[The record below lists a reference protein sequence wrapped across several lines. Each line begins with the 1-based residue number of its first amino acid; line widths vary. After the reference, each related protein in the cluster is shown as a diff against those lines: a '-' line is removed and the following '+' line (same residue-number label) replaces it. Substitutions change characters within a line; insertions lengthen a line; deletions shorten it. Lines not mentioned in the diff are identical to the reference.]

1 MEELQNCI
9 ADAQYSEALRD
20 RVSVKPLKPFMK
32 PPAEGFSSVVVDVE
46 VGLTSQNEEPL
57 AWYYLQLH
65 LKANDR
71 EAEADFL
78 TALADMQRQPPSLQA
93 TLALAESF
101 VLSGALPKR
110 YRRACRR
117 LADRLHL
124 SGDAGSGSGA
134 SSSPRTTSV
143 VESAATAGSFVV
155 TEEGGKVDDSVE
167 DDDGDGITLSA
178 TKPPAASSVEEG
190 GVDSE
195 VRALL
200 EEGKDAFSEVR
211 SAAALFCCAALLCCA
226 ATSPAVSRLCITLPA
241 LAIALALAL
250 AIALAIARSTQPAAA
265 ALLPQLVSAIDSALA
280 PLISSFRESPLY
292 GKLLEM
298 KWVARQAVGIDDFT
312 MYRDLG
318 RGAYGAV
325 AGGLM
330 NYTGQMFAMKCMN
343 RRLIKGKKA
352 LRLVR
357 TERDIL
363 AMLGDVPSPF
373 VISLR
378 YAFLDKDYLYFIL
391 PLMSGGDLK
400 YHLRLSARFDEER
413 ARFYAAEIGLGLAH
427 LHRLGLLYRDLK
439 PENIL
444 LAESGHLRLSDLG
457 LAIKTDG
464 RPTKGRAG
472 TPGYWP
478 PEMILR
484 KPYNFAADWWGYGVV
499 IYEMLVGR
507 CPFSSDYTKRKSR
520 DEATLEHEVTYPRE
534 FITEE
539 AQSLLEALLVRDP
552 AARLGSGE
560 GDFDDIRCHPWF
572 ASIDWEAMQRLDVE
586 PPWVPKAIAINAED
600 ISDIEERNHEHEYRK
615 LKLTEEDDL
624 ASFAYNCQPAHERDI
639 VEVLTLEAD
648 GTLEYLDGGAS
659 AGCECCTIC

>member
-200 EEGKDAFSEVR
+200 EEGKDAFSE
-211 SAAALFCCAALLCCA
+211 
-226 ATSPAVSRLCITLPA
+226 
-241 LAIALALAL
+241 
-250 AIALAIARSTQPAAA
+250 
-265 ALLPQLVSAIDSALA
+265 LVSAIDSALA